1 MEPYSLNEATYEAEY
16 HDTFLKNGGR
26 FGKLDVVRHV
36 QPRMIVN
43 GPQQNIT
50 S

>member
-26 FGKLDVVRHV
+26 FGKLDVVLS
-36 QPRMIVN
+36 PRSAKN
-43 GPQQNIT
+43 DC
-50 S
+50 